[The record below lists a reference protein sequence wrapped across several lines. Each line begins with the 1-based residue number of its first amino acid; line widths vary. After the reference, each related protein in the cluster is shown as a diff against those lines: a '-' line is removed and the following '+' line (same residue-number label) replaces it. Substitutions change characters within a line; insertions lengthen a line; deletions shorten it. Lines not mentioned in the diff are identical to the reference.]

1 MNLIV
6 YFESVDYQ
14 DSFSLMNI
22 LFFWTTQI
30 SIMPLLVAVFRIRKL
45 TVIQKLLAIAVLWG
59 TLIQEVAN
67 YLGEIFNNNLAI
79 NHLYHFFDFLL
90 LSMLFMYA
98 LRGRWNKYLIPV
110 ISSLVLGFSIVNS
123 LFIQSLNTFDSYSA
137 TLGSTVLIFYSVSYF
152 YLLLK
157 GNLTEDLGSSP
168 MFWAAAGILIYHSG
182 SLVIQFSGN
191 YLLPKSQEIQT
202 IIWGIHAVFNI
213 IRYLIYAIALWVQPK
228 KSPYSIS

>member
-1 MNLIV
+1 MNLIL
-6 YFESVDYQ
+6 YFGSGDYQ

-30 SIMPLLVAVFRIRKL
+30 SIIPLLVAVFRFKRL
-45 TVIQKLLAIAVLWG
+45 TIIQKLISIAVLWG

-67 YLGEIFNNNLAI
+67 YLGELFNNNLAI

-90 LSMLFMYA
+90 LSMLFIYL
-98 LRGRWNKYLIPV
+98 LRGRRNKYLIPI
-110 ISSLVLGFSIVNS
+110 ISSIVLGFSIVNS
-123 LFIQSLNTFDSYSA
+123 LFIQSLDAFDTYSA
-137 TLGSTVLIFYSVSYF
+137 TLGSLVLMFYSVSYF

-157 GNLTEDLGSSP
+157 KSLTEDLGSSP
-168 MFWAAAGILIYHSG
+168 MFWFASAVLIYHSG

-191 YLLPKSQEIQT
+191 YLLPKSQEIQVT
-202 IIWGIHAVFNI
+202 VWGIHAVFNI
-213 IRYLIYAIALWVQPK
+213 IRYILYAIALWVQPK